1 MNNTNDHL
9 MSLIDLGRL
18 LIDATGKLSVASGW
32 VQEESFP
39 AHYRECAVELE
50 EIASC
55 LSSLLDNLDKLTDS
69 DPELLGTTSEMREK
83 IFRPAK
89 STYSVTDPSQTD

>member
-1 MNNTNDHL
+1 MNDHL

-18 LIDATGKLSVASGW
+18 LTNAAGNLSVASVW
-32 VQEESFP
+32 MQEKGFP
-39 AHYRECAVELE
+39 VHYRERAAELE
-50 EIASC
+50 DLASR
-55 LSSLLDNLDKLTDS
+55 LSSLLADFDKLTES